1 MVRRT
6 FLIAAIAAFSN
17 SAHAET
23 QADCEARWL
32 AAEKGG
38 IVFGVGMVGSTPT
51 AEVDEE
57 TFLNAD
63 FTTKTG
69 FAVTLDCAVA
79 GPGKHLAEI
88 EFISN
93 RTHKRLARWTPIK
106 GLVVD

>member
-1 MVRRT
+1 MKRALLAVGLVLT
-6 FLIAAIAAFSN
+6 ATAVQAQ
-17 SAHAET
+17 T
-23 QADCEARWL
+23 QAECEAKWL

-51 AEVDEE
+51 AAVDEE

-63 FTTKTG
+63 FNTKTG
-69 FAVTLDCAVA
+69 FALTLDCAVA
-79 GPGKHLAEI
+79 GPGKHLGEI

-93 RTHKRLARWTPIK
+93 RTHKRLARWTPFD